1 MMRESDAAFIRECLR
16 RYYYE
21 RFGVI
26 EIPGDIHKR
35 EFGYRKVDSGMTRHI
50 KLKDKGELRL
60 LLMQETP
67 LDVYVSNARY
77 LFPSLPM
84 NEKMWQNADMIFD
97 IDAKDLNLE
106 CRPSHAASVCGDCG
120 REAAGHRCGSC
131 GSGRVGSASLP
142 CDTCMKKSKL
152 EVKKL
157 LDVLKEDLGVDQGIR
172 VYFSGN
178 EGFHI
183 HVAGSKFDELKSRER
198 SDLADYLMFKG
209 IMPDR
214 LGMKKSR
221 TDRAALPDASEKG
234 WRGRFAR
241 EIFGQKKPGRAK
253 KTNEIISGGY
263 AAFERLISDMSGT
276 IGVRIDPGVTM
287 DVHRI
292 FRMPGTVNGKSGMTK
307 VACRDIAS
315 FDPYKEAVLMPDD
328 TSLIRAACPVSF
340 RLNGRKFGPY
350 HNEYAEVP
358 VYAAVYLVCKGL
370 AHVVIPE

>member
-1 MMRESDAAFIRECLR
+1 MMREPDTAFIRECLR

-26 EIPGDIHKR
+26 EIPDDIHKR
-35 EFGYRKVDSGMTRHI
+35 EFGYRKVDSGMIRHI

-60 LLMQETP
+60 LLMQEMP

-84 NEKMWQNADMIFD
+84 NEKMWQNADIIFD

-106 CRPSHAASVCGDCG
+106 CRPSHTVSVCGDCG

-131 GSGRVGSASLP
+131 GSGRVSSASLS
-142 CDTCMKKSKL
+142 CDACMKESKL

-157 LDVLKEDLGVDQGIR
+157 LDILREDLGVDQGIQI
-172 VYFSGN
+172 YFSGN

-183 HVAGSKFDELKSRER
+183 HVTGSKFDELESRER

-209 IMPDR
+209 IMPER

-221 TDRAALPDASEKG
+221 ADKASLPDVSEKG

-241 EIFGQKKPGRAK
+241 EIFGQKKSGRTK

-263 AAFERLISDMSGT
+263 VAFERLISDLSGT
-276 IGVRIDPGVTM
+276 VGVRIDPGVTM
-287 DVHRI
+287 DIHRI

-307 VACRDIAS
+307 AACRDVVG

-328 TSLIRAACPVSF
+328 TSLVRASCPASF
-340 RLNGRKFGPY
+340 RLNGKEFGPY
-350 HNEYAEVP
+350 RNEYVEVP
-358 VYAAVYLVCKGL
+358 VYAAVYLICKGL
-370 AHVVIPE
+370 AHVASP